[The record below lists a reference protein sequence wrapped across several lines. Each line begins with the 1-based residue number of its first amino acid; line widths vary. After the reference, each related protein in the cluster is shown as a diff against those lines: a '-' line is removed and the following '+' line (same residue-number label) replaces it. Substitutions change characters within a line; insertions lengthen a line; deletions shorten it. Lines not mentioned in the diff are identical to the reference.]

1 LFKWLFRRKEKPQ
14 KEIDIYAPISGK
26 VLSLEEVP
34 DPVFSEKMMGDGM
47 AIEPSDGKVVA
58 PIDGDIIQIF
68 PTKHAVGIKAANGAE
83 ILIHIGLETVS
94 MKGEGFES
102 HVSQGDKV
110 KKGDLL
116 VTFDLNLVREKA
128 NSTITPVIL
137 TNGNMIENIEKKG
150 NDIVTA
156 GEDVLLTVTV
166 K

>member
-1 LFKWLFRRKEKPQ
+1 LFKWLFRKKGKPS
-14 KEIDIYAPISGK
+14 KEIDVYTPVSGK
-26 VLSLEEVP
+26 ILSLEEVP
-34 DPVFSEKMMGDGM
+34 DPVFSEKMMGDGI
-47 AIEPSDGKVVA
+47 AIEPSDGRVVA
-58 PIDGDIIQIF
+58 PFDGDIMQIF

-83 ILIHIGLETVS
+83 ILIHVGLETVS

-116 VTFDLNLVREKA
+116 ITFDLNLIREKA
-128 NSTITPVIL
+128 NSTITPIIV
-137 TNGNMIENIEKKG
+137 TNGDMIENIAKKE

-156 GEDVLLTVTV
+156 GEEVLLTVTV